1 MLDDTLQALGLTLL
15 PDFISVEEEAALLPV
30 IVHPKSRIVNPALT
44 GRNCIQRYGSR
55 VPYNNYMV
63 SAEIPEHFAR
73 LCQRLVDLNLV
84 PLLPDSVTVNEYL
97 QGQVI
102 QPHIDALDGGT
113 VITVLSCGHSADMVF
128 RHNEECYTV
137 TLPPRSLVQLR
148 GDLRYKWTHEIKPV
162 ASTRYS
168 LVFRCS
174 KDCGTTP

>member
-1 MLDDTLQALGLTLL
+1 MPNDDLLALGLTLL
-15 PDFISVEEEAALLPV
+15 PDFISAEEEAALLPV
-30 IVHPKSRIVNPALT
+30 IISPKGRIVSAALT

-55 VPYNNYMV
+55 VPYNNYLV

-73 LCQRLVDLNLV
+73 LCQRLVDFNLV
-84 PLLPDSVTVNEYL
+84 PLLPDSVTINEYL

-102 QPHIDALDGGT
+102 QPHIDAVDGGT

-128 RHNEECYTV
+128 RRDAECYTV

-162 ASTRYS
+162 TATRYS
-168 LVFRCS
+168 VVFRCS
-174 KDCGTTP
+174 KDCGTTA